1 MVTIILGSGGS
12 PDQYIYTIKPG
23 GAPPGDCDY
32 TTLNNWESGTRSNL
46 VTQNRIN
53 IAEVYSGNNSITGSL
68 VISTGWTTD
77 TTHYVEIHAA
87 TGHEHTGVWSTSKA
101 YAYAASGLIFS
112 NNKDLRLGKMQ
123 FKWDDDGAQFFLSQG
138 TSAWAA
144 HVDVDRCIFIQ
155 DNPSGDYSRGLTLGS
170 EWWSGDC
177 TIRNSILLINHGKRL
192 LTNTTPR
199 QGNHRIYN
207 CTFSVNPAVGSSWS
221 TPYLPI
227 DSTGCLVTEENNY
240 YNVNSVSTWPSVYGY
255 FGPSSQVV
263 KGTHTATSNTEAVTA
278 NLRNIPYST
287 ATFQNITVDSEN
299 LRPVV
304 SGSNKLLDNGANLT
318 GSGVTT
324 DIIGTAR
331 PLFGGFDIGAFE
343 NDIPICWNYTARYK
357 NSNKLFKASGC
368 GNFPKSLQVPSN
380 VDTSTGK
387 MVDDGIFISP
397 DKYKIV

>member
-53 IAEVYSGNNSITGSL
+53 IAEVMGGGNSITGNIAPSA
-68 VISTGWTTD
+68 GWTTD
-77 TTHYVEIHAA
+77 ATRYIVIRAA
-87 TGHEHTGVWSTSKA
+87 AGHQHSGVWDTNKAYMLQSANDAVVQSMGKDIHIEKMQIKTASYGLLFYMSNAGGQYVVDSNLIIQTGAYNSSPMQLGSGSVASATLTFKNNIVLNRGGVSTLQISNSSTSYVYNNTLINTSASNYCIGGNASTITNNNYMKSS
-101 YAYAASGLIFS
+101 YCYSGVGTMGVNDAAS
-112 NNKDLRLGKMQ
+112 N
-123 FKWDDDGAQFFLSQG
+123 SQG
-138 TSAWAA
+138 
-144 HVDVDRCIFIQ
+144 
-155 DNPSGDYSRGLTLGS
+155 NPNG
-170 EWWSGDC
+170 
-177 TIRNSILLINHGKRL
+177 
-192 LTNTTPR
+192 
-199 QGNHRIYN
+199 
-207 CTFSVNPAVGSSWS
+207 V
-221 TPYLPI
+221 
-227 DSTGCLVTEENNY
+227 
-240 YNVNSVSTWPSVYGY
+240 
-255 FGPSSQVV
+255 
-263 KGTHTATSNTEAVTA
+263 VTA
-278 NLRNIPYST
+278 NLRSIPYST